1 MDKQSAQ
8 ERHKRLTDEG
18 WVRRFTADEPRL
30 SEMKQLYES
39 MGLEVLV
46 EAAAPEESQECQSC
60 FDLEG
65 SGDRY
70 KTIYTRGE
78 FGQPAES
85 DDLFP

>member
-8 ERHKRLTDEG
+8 ERHKRLVEQG

-30 SEMKQLYES
+30 SEMKQFYES
-39 MGLEVLV
+39 MGLEVLM
-46 EAAAPEESQECQSC
+46 ETGTPEESQECRSC

-65 SGDRY
+65 FDERH

-78 FGQPAES
+78 FGQSAEA
-85 DDLFP
+85 DDLFA